1 MRNEKEMMKIIMEV
15 AQKDER
21 IRGVY
26 MNGSRT
32 NPNVAKDVFQDYD
45 IVYVVKETASFI
57 ADENW
62 IDIFGERLYMQMPE
76 KNDCLRGMEANLE
89 ESYGY
94 LMQLADGNRIDL
106 HVVTLEYA
114 RKDMLQDK
122 LCILLLD
129 KDGMLPEIPEA
140 TDVDHWVRKPSEAEY
155 FCCCNEFWWMQ
166 NSVGKGLWREEIPYV
181 MDMLNMCT
189 RPQLLKMLSWY
200 VGVETDFTCS
210 VGKAGKYLKRYLSQE
225 QYQQLI
231 KTYPQGETE
240 NIWQSVF
247 TMCGLFE
254 KTAKTVAE
262 HLGYPYNEEEA
273 RGSRLFLDC
282 TYRLPGDAEDI
293 LVEEGCNVK

>member
-1 MRNEKEMMKIIMEV
+1 
-15 AQKDER
+15 
-21 IRGVY
+21 
-26 MNGSRT
+26 
-32 NPNVAKDVFQDYD
+32 
-45 IVYVVKETASFI
+45 
-57 ADENW
+57 
-62 IDIFGERLYMQMPE
+62 
-76 KNDCLRGMEANLE
+76 
-89 ESYGY
+89 
-94 LMQLADGNRIDL
+94 
-106 HVVTLEYA
+106 
-114 RKDMLQDK
+114 
-122 LCILLLD
+122 
-129 KDGMLPEIPEA
+129 
-140 TDVDHWVRKPSEAEY
+140 
-155 FCCCNEFWWMQ
+155 MQ